1 MSRLSY
7 EQGREIERC
16 MYDYGWPY
24 YGLVQAA
31 QNIMK
36 QIMSPDMASRTVFAI
51 MLSRFGRIDRTHLKA
66 AEEYNEMA
74 VRNGW
79 VVDALIQALM
89 RRGDT
94 SNKALLVDQFPD
106 TYADLLA
113 RYDAPGGVL
122 PGEEEESK

>member
-1 MSRLSY
+1 MSHLSY
-7 EQGREIERC
+7 TQGREIERC
-16 MYDYGWPY
+16 MYEYDWPY

-66 AEEYNEMA
+66 AEEYSEMA

-79 VVDALIQALM
+79 LVDALIQALM
-89 RRGDT
+89 RRADT
-94 SNKALLVDQFPD
+94 SNKALLVDQFPE
-106 TYADLLA
+106 TYADLIA

-122 PGEEEESK
+122 PGDTEEEQ